1 MKPARPVASDQLGF
15 GFEEP
20 NPAPVSPA
28 KPPVK
33 KISPA
38 ASAPPTPFPDTA
50 AEGSAETMA
59 RTLEA
64 HPDYRV
70 LRRLVP
76 RLVFPAATG
85 PVATLLVLDTEPPGL
100 TAARDKVVELALLRV
115 TVDHAPGDHRHHR
128 HHRRHAARS
137 SAG

>member
-1 MKPARPVASDQLGF
+1 MKPERPIASDQLGF

-20 NPAPVSPA
+20 SPAPVSPA
-28 KPPVK
+28 KPTAK

-38 ASAPPTPFPDTA
+38 ASAPPTTFPDTA

-70 LRRLVP
+70 LRRL
-76 RLVFPAATG
+76 R
-85 PVATLLVLDTEPPGL
+85 PVQ
-100 TAARDKVVELALLRV
+100 LAMQGEGVIRRVAV
-115 TVDHAPGDHRHHR
+115 TVGADDQQ
-128 HHRRHAARS
+128 
-137 SAG
+137 